1 MVVSN
6 MSNIA
11 IDDSKI
17 PWLGVI
23 PKTWSLTT
31 ISAFY
36 ELRNEKVSDKD
47 YPPLS
52 VTMNGI
58 VPRLDSAAKTD
69 NGDNRKLV
77 RKGDFAIN
85 SRSDRR
91 GSCGISEYDGSVSLI
106 NTVLKPKGKMHP
118 GYYNWLFHT
127 VPFADEFYKWG
138 HGIVEDL
145 WTTRWQEMKRIV
157 IPVPPFSEQSAI
169 AVYLDSQCAKIDSI
183 IAEAKDSIEEY
194 KAWKTSLIFEA
205 VSKGLCSNVET
216 KNSGIDWIG
225 DIPST
230 WEVHTLYQLVSQVKN
245 KNSNM
250 QEENLLSL
258 SYGKIKRRDI
268 NARGGLL
275 PESFNGYNIIQQGD
289 IVLRLTDLQNDHTS
303 LRVGLA
309 SEQGII
315 TSAYTV
321 LRPINSEVSPYL
333 YYLLHAF
340 DTKKGFYGMGSG
352 VRQGLNYS
360 EVKDL
365 RVVLPPISEQ
375 ILITNYL
382 SKKTENIDAM
392 ISDKESIIN
401 DLTDYKKSLIY
412 EVVTGKRK
420 SEYTATK
427 DSGIEWIGKIPAS
440 WTLCKQ
446 KYVIRLINGRAYKD
460 TEFEEN
466 GKYKVLRVGN
476 LFTNS
481 KWYTSSLEL
490 DPEKYCDAGD
500 LLYAWSASYGPC
512 IWQGE
517 KVIYHYHIWKTELSQ
532 KLDKMFAYYYFIAL
546 SRSIASEF
554 HGSAMA
560 HVTMGNMNNSY
571 IAYPDIKQQMEI
583 ADYLNMKC
591 AAIDKLISEK
601 ESILAD
607 LFDYKKSLIYEVVT
621 GKRKVV

>member
-1 MVVSN
+1 M
-6 MSNIA
+6 
-11 IDDSKI
+11 
-17 PWLGVI
+17 
-23 PKTWSLTT
+23 
-31 ISAFY
+31 
-36 ELRNEKVSDKD
+36 
-47 YPPLS
+47 
-52 VTMNGI
+52 
-58 VPRLDSAAKTD
+58 
-69 NGDNRKLV
+69 
-77 RKGDFAIN
+77 
-85 SRSDRR
+85 
-91 GSCGISEYDGSVSLI
+91 
-106 NTVLKPKGKMHP
+106 
-118 GYYNWLFHT
+118 
-127 VPFADEFYKWG
+127 
-138 HGIVEDL
+138 
-145 WTTRWQEMKRIV
+145 
-157 IPVPPFSEQSAI
+157 
-169 AVYLDSQCAKIDSI
+169 DSQCAKIDSI

-420 SEYTATK
+420 
-427 DSGIEWIGKIPAS
+427 
-440 WTLCKQ
+440 
-446 KYVIRLINGRAYKD
+446 
-460 TEFEEN
+460 
-466 GKYKVLRVGN
+466 
-476 LFTNS
+476 
-481 KWYTSSLEL
+481 
-490 DPEKYCDAGD
+490 
-500 LLYAWSASYGPC
+500 
-512 IWQGE
+512 
-517 KVIYHYHIWKTELSQ
+517 
-532 KLDKMFAYYYFIAL
+532 
-546 SRSIASEF
+546 
-554 HGSAMA
+554 
-560 HVTMGNMNNSY
+560 
-571 IAYPDIKQQMEI
+571 
-583 ADYLNMKC
+583 
-591 AAIDKLISEK
+591 
-601 ESILAD
+601 
-607 LFDYKKSLIYEVVT
+607 VV
-621 GKRKVV
+621 

>member
-1 MVVSN
+1 M
-6 MSNIA
+6 
-11 IDDSKI
+11 
-17 PWLGVI
+17 
-23 PKTWSLTT
+23 
-31 ISAFY
+31 
-36 ELRNEKVSDKD
+36 
-47 YPPLS
+47 
-52 VTMNGI
+52 
-58 VPRLDSAAKTD
+58 
-69 NGDNRKLV
+69 
-77 RKGDFAIN
+77 
-85 SRSDRR
+85 
-91 GSCGISEYDGSVSLI
+91 SEY
-106 NTVLKPKGKMHP
+106 TA
-118 GYYNWLFHT
+118 T
-127 VPFADEFYKWG
+127 
-138 HGIVEDL
+138 
-145 WTTRWQEMKRIV
+145 
-157 IPVPPFSEQSAI
+157 
-169 AVYLDSQCAKIDSI
+169 
-183 IAEAKDSIEEY
+183 KDSGIEWIG
-194 KAWKTSLIFEA
+194 AIPATWKT
-205 VSKGLCSNVET
+205 
-216 KNSGIDWIG
+216 
-225 DIPST
+225 
-230 WEVHTLYQLVSQVKN
+230 HTLYQLVTQVKN
-245 KNSNM
+245 KNSAL
-250 QEENLLSL
+250 QETNLLSL

-268 NARGGLL
+268 NSNGGLL
-275 PESFNGYNIIQQGD
+275 PESFNGYNIIEDGD

-309 SEQGII
+309 TERGII
-315 TSAYTV
+315 TSAYTT
-321 LRPINSEVSPYL
+321 LRPIKKETSRYL
-333 YYLLHAF
+333 YYLLHSF
-340 DTKKGFYGMGSG
+340 DIKKGFYGMGSG
-352 VRQGLNYS
+352 VRQGLNYD
-360 EVKDL
+360 EVKEL
-365 RVVLPPISEQ
+365 RVILPSDAEQSAIVSYLDEQCAKIDNLIDEIQNSIEEYKAWKTSLISET
-375 ILITNYL
+375 ITKGL
-382 SKKTENIDAM
+382 VRNIEM
-392 ISDKESIIN
+392 KES
-401 DLTDYKKSLIY
+401 
-412 EVVTGKRK
+412 
-420 SEYTATK
+420 
-427 DSGIEWIGKIPAS
+427 GIAWIGKIPAS

-546 SRSIASEF
+546 SRSIASES